1 MVFSSMAVV
10 SVARASA
17 DAWQV
22 LACLPERLSSDQL
35 LDLVICFPLQRM
47 SRLALCIWTV
57 FCFSPYPSSYP
68 RYYPADSSSSSD
80 SSSTSDDD
88 EYRYYYYSGLHSD

>member
-1 MVFSSMAVV
+1 MVFNSMVIV

-35 LDLVICFPLQRM
+35 LDLVICFPLQQL
-47 SRLALCIWTV
+47 SRLALCFWTV
-57 FCFSPYPSSYP
+57 CCFSPFPVSYP
-68 RYYPADSSSSSD
+68 RYYPGDSD

-88 EYRYYYYSGLHSD
+88 EYRYYYYRFVECFQI

>member
-1 MVFSSMAVV
+1 MVFNSTAMI

-17 DAWQV
+17 EAWQV
-22 LACLPERLSSDQL
+22 MACLPERLSSDQL
-35 LDLVICFPLQRM
+35 LDLVICFPLQQL

-57 FCFSPYPSSYP
+57 CCFSPYPNSYP
-68 RYYPADSSSSSD
+68 RYYPGDLDSSSS
-80 SSSTSDDD
+80 SSSTSDDE